1 MCLALLDSGKAIRSS
16 SVEVSRLCPFY
27 IRGYEINSIHR
38 SIKYL
43 IRLKFVA
50 WFSNFSGISNK
61 RRMYLIDFFKK
72 SRSTLLFLLL
82 FSVFFL
88 PILYFLVKPK
98 DRLPVYNPVDVNP
111 RLVDDSVKH
120 ISRNHRIAGFDLVN
134 QNGKQVTEEDFK
146 GKIYVA
152 DFFFT
157 RCQTICPIMA
167 VHMKDLQEHYRSD
180 PELKFLSHSV
190 TPVMD
195 SVPVLRAYADKNGA
209 IDGKWEITTGDKK
222 HIYNLARKSYFAVL
236 DEGDGGDQ
244 DFIHTEQFI
253 LVDKKGRIRGFYDGT
268 EKEEMQRII
277 DDVAVLKAEE

>member
-1 MCLALLDSGKAIRSS
+1 
-16 SVEVSRLCPFY
+16 
-27 IRGYEINSIHR
+27 
-38 SIKYL
+38 
-43 IRLKFVA
+43 
-50 WFSNFSGISNK
+50 
-61 RRMYLIDFFKK
+61 MYLIDFFKK
-72 SRSTLLFLLL
+72 SRSTLIFLFF
-82 FSVFFL
+82 FSIIFIPV
-88 PILYFLVKPK
+88 LYFLVKPK
-98 DRLPVYNPVDVNP
+98 DELPVYNPVDVNP

-120 ISRNHRIAGFDLVN
+120 ISRNHRISDFNLIN
-134 QNGKQVTEEDFK
+134 QNGETITKEDFE

-167 VHMKDLQEHYRSD
+167 VNMKDLQEEYKND
-180 PELKFLSHSV
+180 PDLKFLSHSV

-195 SVPVLRAYADKNGA
+195 SVPVLRAYADKNEA

-222 HIYNLARKSYFAVL
+222 HIYELARKSYFAVL

-253 LVDKKGRIRGFYDGT
+253 LVDKEGQIRGFYDGT

-277 DDVAVLKAEE
+277 DDISILKTESE

>member
-1 MCLALLDSGKAIRSS
+1 MIFL
-16 SVEVSRLCPFY
+16 FFF
-27 IRGYEINSIHR
+27 SI
-38 SIKYL
+38 I
-43 IRLKFVA
+43 FV
-50 WFSNFSGISNK
+50 
-61 RRMYLIDFFKK
+61 
-72 SRSTLLFLLL
+72 
-82 FSVFFL
+82 

-98 DRLPVYNPVDVNP
+98 DELPVYNPVDVNP

-120 ISRNHRIAGFDLVN
+120 ISRNHRISDFDLIN
-134 QNGKQVTEEDFK
+134 QNGEAVTKEDFE

-167 VHMKDLQEHYRSD
+167 VNMRDLQEEFRND

-195 SVPVLRAYADKNGA
+195 SVPVLRAYADKNQA

-222 HIYNLARKSYFAVL
+222 HIYELARKSYFAVL

-253 LVDKKGRIRGFYDGT
+253 LVDQKGRIRGFYDGT

-277 DDVAVLKAEE
+277 DDISILKQENQ